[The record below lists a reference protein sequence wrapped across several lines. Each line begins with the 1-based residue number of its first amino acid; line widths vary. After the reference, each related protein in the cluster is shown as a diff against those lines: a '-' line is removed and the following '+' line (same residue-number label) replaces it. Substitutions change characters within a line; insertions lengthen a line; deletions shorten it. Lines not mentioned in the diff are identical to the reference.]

1 MDPQQR
7 WPLQAWVPLLAGV
20 SWFAAA
26 AQAGLLGGVLALLP
40 ALLMTGGGVAGLL
53 FPTTAGR
60 HRHAAALGAVVGVL
74 FVIPALFAVGLFAAL
89 GLGALSAA
97 AFVAAGSLSVEQES
111 HPPELPRAPKAMRL
125 YAEVAADDALLG
137 SMLVAMAFPQ
147 ASAWKR
153 IAAETSEACRLFEAQ
168 GWLDKPTSY
177 HRVPPLLGDDDL
189 SVKWAKHRGHAYEHV
204 RFESGY
210 LPHDDEPG
218 RDRWLDRAANRTAH
232 AWVLRGDPTRPWL
245 MAIHG
250 YQMGVPFIDLG
261 AFRAAE
267 LHRELGLNVVLPV
280 LPLHGPRKAGR
291 ISGDHFMS
299 GDMLDTVHAEAQAM
313 WDLRRLLGWMRAQ
326 GAPRIGVYGL
336 SLGGYTASMLAGLD
350 DGLDRVI
357 AGIPATDIARLVWR
371 HAPSLHMAYA
381 EEQGLRRDQVETA
394 LRVISPL
401 VLDPL
406 LPKERLSV
414 FGGLDDQLVPSD
426 QVHDLVQHWD
436 EPRTVWYPG
445 SHITFMA
452 HPEVGKLVGAELRA
466 LADEG

>member
-7 WPLQAWVPLLAGV
+7 WPLQAWVPLAAGV

-26 AQAGLLGGVLALLP
+26 SQAGLIGGALALLP
-40 ALLMTGGGVAGLL
+40 ALLLTGGGVAGLL

-60 HRHAAALGAVVGVL
+60 HRHATALGAVFGLL
-74 FVIPALFAVGLFAAL
+74 FGIPALFSGGLLVGL
-89 GLGALSAA
+89 GLGAISAA
-97 AFVAAGSLSVEQES
+97 SFAAAGSLSVEQETR
-111 HPPELPRAPKAMRL
+111 PPELPRAPKSPRL

-137 SMLVAMAFPQ
+137 VMLVAQAFPP
-147 ASAWKR
+147 ASAWDG
-153 IAAETSEACRLFEAQ
+153 ITAETKEACRLFEAQ
-168 GWLDKPTSY
+168 GWIDKPTSY
-177 HRVPPLLGDDDL
+177 HRAPPALTDDEA
-189 SVKWAKHRGHAYEHV
+189 SIKHAKHRGHGYEHL

-210 LPHDDEPG
+210 APHDDEPG
-218 RDRWLDRAANRTAH
+218 RDRWLGRTANRTAH

-250 YQMGVPFIDLG
+250 YQMGVPFIDLE

-267 LHRELGLNVVLPV
+267 LQRELGMNVILPV

-291 ISGDHFMS
+291 VSGDYFMS
-299 GDMLDTVHAEAQAM
+299 GDMLDTIHAEAQAM
-313 WDLRRLLGWMRAQ
+313 WDLRRLLGWVRAQ

-336 SLGGYTASMLAGLD
+336 SLGGYTASLLAGID

-371 HAPSLHMAYA
+371 HAPTLHMAYA
-381 EEQGLRRDQVETA
+381 EDRGLRREEVETA

-401 VLDPL
+401 AVDPL
-406 LPKERLSV
+406 VPKERLTV
-414 FGGLDDQLVPSD
+414 FGGLEDQLVPSD
-426 QVHDLVQHWD
+426 QVHDLVRHWD

-452 HPEVGKLVGAELRA
+452 HPAVKELVGGELRA
-466 LADEG
+466 LAGA